1 MSEVDSRYTCKIMVA
16 NRGGG
21 KTTELLRWVEAQ
33 ENRADIAVVTN
44 SKVEAARLE
53 KAWMRKYPD
62 MPKDERPRFLDHQT
76 ARSGALNGRNTRI
89 VIDNLDILLRHL
101 LPYPIDFIA
110 TTGVPH
116 ERA

>member
-1 MSEVDSRYTCKIMVA
+1 MIDPYEVMVA
-16 NRGGG
+16 GRGGG
-21 KTTELLRWVEAQ
+21 KTTAILKWVDEQ
-33 ENRADIAVVTN
+33 VSPENIAVVTN
-44 SKVEAARLE
+44 SATEAARLE

-62 MPKDERPRFLDHQT
+62 QPKHERPRFVDMQT

-89 VIDNLDILLRHL
+89 VIDNLDILLSHM

-116 ERA
+116 EHRPA